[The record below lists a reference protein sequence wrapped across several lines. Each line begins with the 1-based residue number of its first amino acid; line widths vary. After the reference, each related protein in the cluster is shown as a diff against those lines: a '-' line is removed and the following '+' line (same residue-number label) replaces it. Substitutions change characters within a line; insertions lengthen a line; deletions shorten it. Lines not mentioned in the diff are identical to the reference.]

1 MSNKEKEMSNKGT
14 VILAAIIMISILLY
28 GCSNHSMLSKKW
40 GSSYELAKNGQ
51 IANPDASKNMEPVEG
66 FDGKTAMKAL
76 DGYQQ
81 GCEKQKK
88 ETTYNLRLGNI
99 DGIGKKKNK

>member
-1 MSNKEKEMSNKGT
+1 MSNKGT
-14 VILAAIIMISILLY
+14 VILTLAIMASLLLT

-40 GSSYELAKNGQ
+40 GRSYESASNNQ
-51 IANPDASKNMEPVEG
+51 IANPDASKNLEPVEG
-66 FDGKTAMKAL
+66 FDGKAAMKAM

>member
-1 MSNKEKEMSNKGT
+1 MINTKTLILTAIVIIPLTLSACRHSTLDKYWGDSQEM
-14 VILAAIIMISILLY
+14 AR
-28 GCSNHSMLSKKW
+28 
-40 GSSYELAKNGQ
+40 NGQ